1 MLSKE
6 FIQANF
12 PKGKVTLLA
21 GRPAMGKSSFAVSLA
36 LSLVEQGLAPM
47 YFSLEMS
54 DELLT
59 KRMKIQMGEEAY
71 DQIHG
76 SVLVDDTPRAKTEYI
91 RHEVER
97 FTIDIV
103 IVDYVQLMDAEPEE
117 SSRNAEL
124 QKIIQ
129 GLKEIA
135 EESNLPVVVLCQ
147 LNRLIPMTER
157 YIPGQY
163 VRLPSL
169 FDISEG
175 IRECLDD
182 VNVVFLHRP
191 EYYLIKEKY
200 DNGKR
205 IVGKTEFIKYND
217 SKPTV
222 TYLHFN
228 HHTTEVSM
236 WLTWERLKVEILNSP
251 NWLISLDQN
260 DIKEMESDNSEVSV
274 FEATTEN
281 ASENRFNEL
290 SNRIANECIKAC
302 LPQAERTRI
311 LMFIQFPLSA
321 PIMMSEMTAINKL
334 IDKLFPDGKDCSV
347 KWGLSPRED
356 NISRIVCAINPNV

>member
-6 FIQANF
+6 FIQTNF

-21 GRPAMGKSSFAVSLA
+21 GRPSMGKTSFAVSLA

-54 DELLT
+54 DEQLT
-59 KRMKIQMGEEAY
+59 KHMKMLMGEETY

-76 SVLVDDTPRAKTEYI
+76 SVLVDDTPRANIEYI

-97 FTIDIV
+97 FTIDFV
-103 IVDYVQLMDAEPEE
+103 IVDYVQLVYVEQEE
-117 SSRNAEL
+117 LSSKAEL
-124 QKIIQ
+124 QKIMQ
-129 GLKEIA
+129 GLKEMA
-135 EESNLPVVVLCQ
+135 QESNLPVVVLCQ
-147 LNRLIPMTER
+147 LNRLVPMDEQ

-169 FDISEG
+169 FGIPDG
-175 IRECLDD
+175 IRECLND

-191 EYYLIKEKY
+191 EYYHTEDKY
-200 DNGKR
+200 SNGKHT
-205 IVGKTEFIKYND
+205 IGKTELIKYND
-217 SKPTV
+217 GKPTP

-228 HHTTEVSM
+228 HDTLEMSM
-236 WLTWERLKVEILNSP
+236 WLTWERLKEEILNSP
-251 NWLISLDQN
+251 NWLINLDEN
-260 DIKEMESDNSEVSV
+260 DVRKMESDNSEVSV
-274 FEATTEN
+274 FEATTED

-290 SNRIANECIKAC
+290 SNRIAEECIKAC
-302 LPQAERTRI
+302 LPQAERPRM

-321 PIMMSEMTAINKL
+321 PIKMIEMAAIEEL
-334 IDKLFPDGKDCSV
+334 IDRLFPDDKDYSV

-356 NISRIVCAINPNV
+356 KISRIVCAINPNV

>member
-6 FIQANF
+6 FIQNNF

-54 DELLT
+54 DERLA
-59 KRMKIQMGEEAY
+59 KHMKMQMGEEAC

-76 SVLVDDTPRAKTEYI
+76 SILVDDTPRAKTDYI
-91 RHEVER
+91 RHVVER
-97 FTIDIV
+97 FTIDFV

-135 EESNLPVVVLCQ
+135 EESNLPIVVLCQ

-157 YIPGQY
+157 YIPGKY

-182 VNVVFLHRP
+182 VNVVFFHRP
-191 EYYLIKEKY
+191 EYYGTEEKY
-200 DNGKR
+200 GNGKR
-205 IVGKTEFIKYND
+205 TVGKTEFIKYND

-228 HHTTEVSM
+228 HDTTEMSM
-236 WLTWERLKVEILNSP
+236 WLTWERLKDEILNSP
-251 NWLISLDQN
+251 NWLINLDQN

-274 FEATTEN
+274 FEAKTED

-290 SNRIANECIKAC
+290 SDRIVNECIKAG
-302 LPQAERTRI
+302 LPQAKHPRM

-321 PIMMSEMTAINKL
+321 PIKMTEMTAINEL
-334 IDKLFPDGKDCSV
+334 IDRLFPDDKDYSV

>member
-6 FIQANF
+6 FIQNNF

-47 YFSLEMS
+47 YFSLERS
-54 DELLT
+54 DEQLT
-59 KRMKIQMGEEAY
+59 KRMKMQIGEEAY

-76 SVLVDDTPRAKTEYI
+76 SILVDDTPRAKTEYI

-97 FTIDIV
+97 FTIDFV

-124 QKIIQ
+124 QQIMH
-129 GLKEIA
+129 GLKEMA

-163 VRLPSL
+163 VQLPSL

-182 VNVVFLHRP
+182 VNVVFFHRP
-191 EYYLIKEKY
+191 EYYGAEEKY
-200 DNGKR
+200 GNGKR
-205 IVGKTEFIKYND
+205 TVGKTEFIKYND
-217 SKPTV
+217 GKPTA

-228 HHTTEVSM
+228 HDTLEMSM
-236 WLTWERLKVEILNSP
+236 WLTWERLKEEILNSP
-251 NWLISLDQN
+251 NWLINLDEN
-260 DIKEMESDNSEVSV
+260 DVREMESDNSEVSV
-274 FEATTEN
+274 FEATTED

-290 SNRIANECIKAC
+290 SNRIAKECIKAC
-302 LPQAERTRI
+302 LPQSERPRMLI
-311 LMFIQFPLSA
+311 FIQFPLYA
-321 PIMMSEMTAINKL
+321 PIMMPEMTAINEL

-347 KWGLSPRED
+347 KCGLSPRED
-356 NISRIVCAINPNV
+356 NISRIVCVINPNV